1 MSVSTQS
8 KQTFRILH
16 SGDIYLG
23 RPFSLLRGKAS
34 EKRRAETKHSL
45 MAMLQAVR
53 DQHVDIVLLSG
64 NLFDFNYVQFDVALR
79 MLAEIGHCPDTQFFI
94 SPGPHDTADEQSFW
108 RACAWPSNCHVFL
121 GDLECVDLDDWNVSV
136 YGWGISDPT
145 RIYAPLEK
153 PLPLKQGKLGLVC
166 GYGAQTEGG
175 KGASGTVITEQDIAK
190 SGAVYVGLS
199 DGGAFSG
206 FLRADDTVYAT
217 TGPLESQGFEY
228 EGFGGANLIQ
238 LEWHDIQMQEPK
250 DSIVEQDEPK
260 GAEDDIVHAV
270 AGASEIPVPKG
281 QGKTG
286 GVTQDLPDATPLFP
300 SESDVSEGNP
310 PSEFQ
315 LNGVALKVER
325 LLFGSKRYVTISL
338 DVSEMGQ
345 AGLVEQA
352 LQELIRQRSYGPE
365 TVLGVVYTGHTA
377 PTYTPPKLTDET
389 SFGLAGIVSVD
400 TSVPDRDEADYARDM
415 SIRGELIRALSPSAD
430 EKNEKNKENIAKA
443 LRIAFAALDNGDISN
458 I

>member
-1 MSVSTQS
+1 
-8 KQTFRILH
+8 
-16 SGDIYLG
+16 
-23 RPFSLLRGKAS
+23 
-34 EKRRAETKHSL
+34 
-45 MAMLQAVR
+45 
-53 DQHVDIVLLSG
+53 
-64 NLFDFNYVQFDVALR
+64 
-79 MLAEIGHCPDTQFFI
+79 
-94 SPGPHDTADEQSFW
+94 
-108 RACAWPSNCHVFL
+108 
-121 GDLECVDLDDWNVSV
+121 
-136 YGWGISDPT
+136 
-145 RIYAPLEK
+145 
-153 PLPLKQGKLGLVC
+153 
-166 GYGAQTEGG
+166 
-175 KGASGTVITEQDIAK
+175 
-190 SGAVYVGLS
+190 
-199 DGGAFSG
+199 
-206 FLRADDTVYAT
+206 
-217 TGPLESQGFEY
+217 
-228 EGFGGANLIQ
+228 
-238 LEWHDIQMQEPK
+238 MQEPK

-270 AGASEIPVPKG
+270 AGASEIPLPKG
-281 QGKTG
+281 EGKTG
-286 GVTQDLPDATPLFP
+286 GATQDLPDATPLFP

-345 AGLVEQA
+345 VGLVEQA